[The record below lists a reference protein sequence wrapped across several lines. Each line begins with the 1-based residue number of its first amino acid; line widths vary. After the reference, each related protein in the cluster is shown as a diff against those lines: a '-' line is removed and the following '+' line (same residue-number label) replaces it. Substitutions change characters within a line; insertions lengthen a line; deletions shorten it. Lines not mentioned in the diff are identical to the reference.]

1 MKNRVEIGWKEVDE
15 DSNEK
20 KGRKC
25 SQCRWLVIN
34 EAIFQ
39 MEFTVTVH
47 IHAIHLLYHRAEGDL
62 QRREYAQQYGLGYD
76 AAVLHNQLHLLP
88 VVVATC
94 KKDRET

>member
-25 SQCRWLVIN
+25 RCSVTN
-34 EAIFQ
+34 EAIFK
-39 MEFTVTVH
+39 MGCIVITH

-62 QRREYAQQYGLGYD
+62 QRREYAQQYGLEYNS
-76 AAVLHNQLHLLP
+76 VVPHNQLPHFS
-88 VVVATC
+88 VAVAIC

>member
-1 MKNRVEIGWKEVDE
+1 MNRVEIGWKEVDE

-25 SQCRWLVIN
+25 RCSVTN

-39 MEFTVTVH
+39 MKYIVSVH
-47 IHAIHLLYHRAEGDL
+47 IHAIHPLYHRAEGDL
-62 QRREYAQQYGLGYD
+62 QRREYAQQYGSEYN
-76 AAVLHNQLHLLP
+76 AAVLHNQLLLLP

>member
-1 MKNRVEIGWKEVDE
+1 MNRVEIGWKEVGE

-25 SQCRWLVIN
+25 RCSVTN

-39 MEFTVTVH
+39 IEHIVAVH
-47 IHAIHLLYHRAEGDL
+47 IHAIHLLYHRTEGDL
-62 QRREYAQQYGLGYD
+62 QKREYAQQYGSEYNP
-76 AAVLHNQLHLLP
+76 AVLHNQLLHLP
-88 VVVATC
+88 VAVAIC

>member
-1 MKNRVEIGWKEVDE
+1 MGIGRKEVEE
-15 DSNEK
+15 DISEK

-47 IHAIHLLYHRAEGDL
+47 FHAIHLLYHRTEGVH
-62 QRREYAQQYGLGYD
+62 QRREYAQQYGSEYNP
-76 AAVLHNQLHLLP
+76 AVLHNQFLHFP

>member
-1 MKNRVEIGWKEVDE
+1 MNRVEIGWKEVDE

-62 QRREYAQQYGLGYD
+62 QRREYAHQYGSEYNS
-76 AAVLHNQLHLLP
+76 AVLHNQLLHLP
-88 VVVATC
+88 VVAAIC
-94 KKDRET
+94 KKDRKT

>member
-25 SQCRWLVIN
+25 RCSVTN
-34 EAIFQ
+34 EAIFK
-39 MEFTVTVH
+39 MGCIVITH

-62 QRREYAQQYGLGYD
+62 QKREYAQQYGSEYNP
-76 AAVLHNQLHLLP
+76 AVLHNQLLHLP
-88 VVVATC
+88 VVAAIC
-94 KKDRET
+94 KKGTET

>member
-1 MKNRVEIGWKEVDE
+1 MR
-15 DSNEK
+15 
-20 KGRKC
+20 
-25 SQCRWLVIN
+25 N
-34 EAIFQ
+34 EARIQ
-39 MEFTVTVH
+39 MKCIVAVH

-76 AAVLHNQLHLLP
+76 AAVLYNQFLHFP

>member
-47 IHAIHLLYHRAEGDL
+47 IHAIHLLYHRTEGDL
-62 QRREYAQQYGLGYD
+62 QGREYAQQYGSEYNVV
-76 AAVLHNQLHLLP
+76 VLYNQFLHFP
-88 VVVATC
+88 VVVTTC

>member
-1 MKNRVEIGWKEVDE
+1 MEVDE

-47 IHAIHLLYHRAEGDL
+47 FHAIHLLYHRTEGDL
-62 QRREYAQQYGLGYD
+62 QRREYAQQYGSEYNV
-76 AAVLHNQLHLLP
+76 AVLYKQLLHLP
-88 VVVATC
+88 VVTAIC